1 MTLQHNFIIIIL
13 YILLEMGY
21 FPCRAYKTGSP
32 SGRTERCDFSVEIFK
47 DYDQFK
53 EKCLNF
59 SSRFMEAYFKDN
71 SPVCHPT
78 VENMILVACSEEEAR
93 SNAIYIAR
101 MADMMLM
108 SDMGTEWETFNL
120 QDARK
125 IAAEN
130 GHVLLTDLLFEN
142 AFYSEDWMING
153 QNDRV
158 VVSEAYMREQGK
170 RYAPVTPLTN
180 KVLCFKKINNSFFWK
195 KADPSQLLVLNKEYI
210 GSRLAEYAASAAE
223 KLPSLAAAEDK
234 TIPAFGG
241 KIVIGKDEVR
251 QKITNQ
257 IFAAVDEAVSVMKD
271 NLTIIYAANYSFSMV
286 DYISEI
292 LVKYLAKEGISVS
305 KESFMSVYCLPLT
318 AKINDEAVKEQLNII
333 DVRSEDEDVDCVK
346 LAFVKYLERE
356 GNIGFKYIHHNKD
369 EYMEK
374 LHSLECI
381 PLSERDEEKS
391 ALMELLGDRPCC
403 EAVFNLAESR
413 FPDEDI
419 TAVKEFWGMS
429 ALDDAALKQYV
440 SDSYFADALTDG
452 EITAG
457 YDKAEIILN
466 ALKPVS
472 EKYGLDNSEDVK
484 RLERYIDLMDRERR
498 TYNGTVFDT
507 VEDMKKAMKNET
519 DVADLCTD
527 LTAMTAKELAN
538 LRQYIRSMPL
548 DNNTAAK
555 YLVKIKV
562 AMNESEKNALSQMC
576 LKLPMM
582 NEQEVTDLCAKIKE
596 YDCDE
601 YVKKPFLERASGY
614 MLSAQRDALS
624 EMCRTAASM
633 NGEELSALT
642 EKIKNGGY
650 DPVLT
655 KYTLK
660 RLSTVRD
667 EAVRQEIAAICDGM
681 ESMPNEELE
690 ALKGKITAKSYPEK
704 FTKKILRSIDNL
716 INQNV
721 LDEVAAL
728 FSDIETADMERI
740 ESLKKIVSENK
751 YDEVLTSKYI
761 EPIKQRETALND
773 EILLGKLTGVSEMDN
788 EALAEIREIISSGKC
803 SDEAA
808 AKAESTIAERENEI
822 IAAELAEIC
831 RDIPEMTSEQLE
843 KIKEVISS
851 TRYPETLTGKYI
863 IQIGER
869 ENELLELELAEL
881 CADVSEMTQEQL
893 ENLKL
898 ALNSDRYTPEL
909 TEEYIA
915 KLETREREL
924 LKLELVE
931 ICHEIKEMNQD
942 QLDQLRLRIESGR
955 YSSDLVA
962 PYEQQINDRE
972 LELLDK
978 QLAELC
984 ENIDEMS
991 KEDVRKLRPLIQD
1004 GDYDPNIAKKY
1015 LNMLDKREKD
1025 ILTEEF
1031 NKTAGNIDEATIDEL
1046 NNAKLQLAENPE
1058 FANLEGYDDM
1068 FAKIDNKIAELKK
1081 AEFDKKLSGIS
1092 ELDFDGIKEFKEE
1105 LEAKKS
1111 EISEEEYKEASER
1124 AAKQLTSL
1132 ERKELEALCKG
1143 CKDFTLDKAK
1153 EALEKVNSCGY
1164 GADVTE
1170 SFAEQLNNRI
1180 TELHTNYLFD
1190 LISDMDNMSK
1200 EQLADA
1206 LAKTNAYGE
1215 GCPEEL
1221 KKKYADKINVKLH
1234 EIEDKELQGVCGNL
1248 SALNIKQAMD
1258 LKVKIDTMQI
1268 DREAKDRY
1276 LDAIDEHI
1284 LMLKGVETD
1293 GYVDHLIKIMGDNSI
1308 SNVQFHVPRLS
1319 KVFDLKFGDIC
1330 KTYLSPGRY
1339 EIPILIHESKVG
1351 DANEGFAITNEYL
1364 YYKLPQGKF
1373 DRILLENI
1381 SEFTAKKVMFG
1392 ACSIIMKEK
1401 DGKTHELPCGI
1412 AKANVD
1418 NSAKVLTQFINYIKQ
1433 ERSAAKFAEIQEAAE
1448 AEKHHQPVVDP
1459 TEEIIK
1465 KAELENAAKHE
1476 EKPAEPKPAEKTAEP
1491 KPEEK
1496 PAEPKPEEKSEEPK
1510 PEEKPEEPKPE
1521 EKPEEP
1527 KLEEKPEE
1535 PKPEE
1540 KPEEHKPEEKPE
1552 EPKPEEKPTEP
1563 KPENAA
1569 PKKRFCEECGAPILK
1584 PTAKFCMECGHK
1596 LS

>member
-1 MTLQHNFIIIIL
+1 MTLLHNFIIIIL

-21 FPCRAYKTGSP
+21 FPCLAIKTGSP

-59 SSRFMEAYFKDN
+59 SSRFTEAYFKDN

-101 MADMMLM
+101 MADMLLM

-120 QDARK
+120 QEARK

-142 AFYSEDWMING
+142 AFFSEDWMING

-180 KVLCFKKINNSFFWK
+180 KVLCFKKITNSFFWQ

-210 GSRLAEYAASAAE
+210 GSRLADYAVSAAE
-223 KLPSLAAAEDK
+223 KMPSLASAEDK
-234 TIPAFGG
+234 EIAAFGG
-241 KIVIGKDEVR
+241 KIVVGRDEVR

-257 IFAAVDEAVSVMKD
+257 IFAAIDEAVSVMKD
-271 NLTIIYAANYSFSMV
+271 NLTIIYAAGYSFSMV
-286 DYISEI
+286 DYISDI

-318 AKINDEAVKEQLNII
+318 AKISDEAVKSQLDII

-346 LAFVKYLERE
+346 LAFVKFLEKE
-356 GNIGFKYIHHNKD
+356 GGIGFKYIRHDKD

-374 LHSLECI
+374 LHAVECI
-381 PLSERDEEKS
+381 PLSEREEEKS
-391 ALMELLGDRPCC
+391 ALADLLGDRPCC

-419 TAVKEFWGMS
+419 SAVKEFWGMS
-429 ALDDAALKQYV
+429 ALDSEALKQYV

-484 RLERYIDLMDRERR
+484 RLERYIDLMDRERK

-527 LTAMTAKELAN
+527 LSAMTSKELSN

-548 DNNTAAK
+548 DSRTAAK

-562 AMNESEKNALSQMC
+562 AMNESEKNALAQMC
-576 LKLPMM
+576 LKLPVM
-582 NEQEVTDLCAKIKE
+582 NEQEVSDLCAKIKD

-601 YVKKPFLERASGY
+601 YVKKPFLEKASGY
-614 MLSAQRDALS
+614 MVSAQRDALS
-624 EMCRTAASM
+624 EMCRTAASL

-667 EAVRQEIAAICDGM
+667 EAVRQDIAALCDGM
-681 ESMPNEELE
+681 ENMSNE
-690 ALKGKITAKSYPEK
+690 ALDVLREKVAAKNYPEK
-704 FTKKILRSIDNL
+704 FTGKILRKIDNL

-721 LDEVAAL
+721 LDEVIAV
-728 FSDIETADMERI
+728 FSDIETADRNRI
-740 ESLKKIVSENK
+740 EELKKLISENK

-773 EILLGKLTGVSEMDN
+773 EELLGKLSNVSEMDN

-803 SDEAA
+803 SPEAVE
-808 AKAESTIAERENEI
+808 KAQNRISERETEI
-822 IAAELAEIC
+822 ISAELAEIC

-843 KIKEVISS
+843 KIKDALFSG
-851 TRYPETLTGKYI
+851 RYPAELTGDYI
-863 IQIGER
+863 AQVGER
-869 ENELLELELAEL
+869 ERELLELELAEL
-881 CADVSEMTQEQL
+881 CADIPEMTQEQL

-898 ALNSDRYTPEL
+898 ALNSDRYTPEQ

-931 ICHEIKEMNQD
+931 ICHEIGDMNQD
-942 QLDQLRLRIESGR
+942 QLDQLRLRLESGR
-955 YSSDLVA
+955 YASDLVA

-978 QLAELC
+978 QLAERC
-984 ENIDEMS
+984 ENISEMS
-991 KEDVRKLRPLIQD
+991 KEDVRKLRPLIKD
-1004 GDYDPNIAKKY
+1004 GDYDPDIAKKY
-1015 LNMLDKREKD
+1015 LDMLDKRENE
-1025 ILTEEF
+1025 ILNEEF

-1046 NNAKLQLAENPE
+1046 NAAKLRLAENPE
-1058 FANLEGYDDM
+1058 FANLDNYDEM
-1068 FAKIDNKIAELKK
+1068 FAKIDKRIAELKK

-1092 ELDFDGIKEFKEE
+1092 DMDFDGIKEFKAE

-1111 EISEEEYKEASER
+1111 EISEEEYK
-1124 AAKQLTSL
+1124 AAAEKAAQQLTAL
-1132 ERKELEALCKG
+1132 ELKDLEAVCDG
-1143 CKDFTLDKAK
+1143 YKDFTLDQAK
-1153 EALEKVNSCGY
+1153 QALEKVTGSGY
-1164 GADVTE
+1164 GSEVTE

-1180 TELHTNYLFD
+1180 TELHTNYLFE
-1190 LISDMDNMSK
+1190 LISDIDNMSK
-1200 EQLADA
+1200 EQLTEA
-1206 LAKTNAYGE
+1206 LAKTNAYGN

-1221 KKKYADKINVKLH
+1221 KQKYADKINVKLH
-1234 EIEDKELQGVCGNL
+1234 ELEDKELQGVCGNL

-1258 LKVKIDTMQI
+1258 LKVKIDTMHI

-1293 GYVDHLIKIMGDNSI
+1293 GYIDNLIKTMTDNGI

-1339 EIPILIHESKVG
+1339 EIPMLIHESKVG
-1351 DANEGFAITNEYL
+1351 SADEGFAITNEYL

-1381 SEFTAKKVMFG
+1381 AEFTAKKAMFG
-1392 ACSIIMKEK
+1392 PCSITLKEK
-1401 DGKTHELPCGI
+1401 DGKAHELPCGI

-1418 NSAKVLTQFINYIKQ
+1418 NAAKVLTLFINFIKK

-1465 KAELENAAKHE
+1465 KAEQEAA
-1476 EKPAEPKPAEKTAEP
+1476 AEP

-1496 PAEPKPEEKSEEPK
+1496 PAEPKPEEKPAEPK
-1510 PEEKPEEPKPE
+1510 PEEKPAEPKPE
-1521 EKPEEP
+1521 EKPA
-1527 KLEEKPEE
+1527 E

-1540 KPEEHKPEEKPE
+1540 KPA
-1552 EPKPEEKPTEP
+1552 EPKPEEKPAEPKPEEKPAEPKPEEKPAEP